1 MGEKPRLASALAKR
15 GPPALMGAMAA
26 ENQSLATYLPVLV
39 QVVLGLSIPAAI
51 LLVSHIFGQRAKGNY
66 IKDKAYECGLP
77 SEGKVHPRFAVK
89 FHVTAMLFILF
100 DIEVV
105 FLVPWALVYRE
116 FLAASIAITGAT
128 AVFLG
133 ILVFGLVYELRR
145 GALEWEK

>member
-1 MGEKPRLASALAKR
+1 
-15 GPPALMGAMAA
+15 MAA
-26 ENQSLATYLPVLV
+26 AEAQSLSTYLPVLV
-39 QVVLGLSIPAAI
+39 QVILGLSIPAII
-51 LLVSHIFGQRAKGNY
+51 LVASHVFGQRAKGNY

-77 SEGKVHPRFAVK
+77 MEGKPHPRFAVK
-89 FHVTAMLFILF
+89 FYVTAMLFILF

-116 FLAASIAITGAT
+116 FLAAGIAITAAT

-133 ILVFGLVYELRR
+133 VLVLGLAYEFKR

>member
-1 MGEKPRLASALAKR
+1 MCIRDR
-15 GPPALMGAMAA
+15 
-26 ENQSLATYLPVLV
+26 SLSTYLPVLV
-39 QVVLGLSIPAAI
+39 QVVLGLSIPAII
-51 LLVSHIFGQRAKGNY
+51 LAVSHLFGQRAKGNY

-77 SEGKVHPRFAVK
+77 MEGKPHPRFAVK
-89 FHVTAMLFILF
+89 FYVTAMLFILF

-116 FLAASIAITGAT
+116 FLAAGIAITAAT

-133 ILVFGLVYELRR
+133 VLVLGLAYEFKR

>member
-1 MGEKPRLASALAKR
+1 
-15 GPPALMGAMAA
+15 MATT
-26 ENQSLATYLPVLV
+26 EQSLATYLPVLV
-39 QVVLGLSIPAAI
+39 QIVLGLSVPIVV
-51 LLVSHIFGQRAKGNY
+51 LVASHIFGQRAKGNY

-89 FHVTAMLFILF
+89 FYVTAMLFILF

-116 FLAASIAITGAT
+116 FLAAGIAITTAT

-133 ILVFGLVYELRR
+133 VLVLGLFYEVRR
-145 GALEWEK
+145 GALEWDK

>member
-1 MGEKPRLASALAKR
+1 
-15 GPPALMGAMAA
+15 MAA
-26 ENQSLATYLPVLV
+26 PDQSLATYLPVLV
-39 QVVLGLSIPAAI
+39 QVALGLSVPVAVIIA
-51 LLVSHIFGQRAKGNY
+51 SHIFGQRAKGNY

-89 FHVTAMLFILF
+89 FYVTAMLFILF

-116 FLAASIAITGAT
+116 FLAAGIAITGAT

-133 ILVFGLVYELRR
+133 VLVFGLVYEVRR

>member
-1 MGEKPRLASALAKR
+1 
-15 GPPALMGAMAA
+15 MAA
-26 ENQSLATYLPVLV
+26 AESQSLSTYLPALV
-39 QVVLGLSIPAAI
+39 QIVLGLSVPAVI
-51 LLVSHIFGQRAKGNY
+51 LIVSHVFGQRAKGNY

-77 SEGKVHPRFAVK
+77 MEGKPHPRFAVK
-89 FHVTAMLFILF
+89 FYVTAMLFILF

-116 FLAASIAITGAT
+116 FLAAGIAITAAT

-133 ILVFGLVYELRR
+133 VLVLGLAYEFKR

>member
-1 MGEKPRLASALAKR
+1 
-15 GPPALMGAMAA
+15 MAA
-26 ENQSLATYLPVLV
+26 AESQSLSTYLPVLV
-39 QVVLGLSIPAAI
+39 QVALGLSIPAII
-51 LLVSHIFGQRAKGNY
+51 LIASHVFGQRAKGNY

-77 SEGKVHPRFAVK
+77 MEGKPHPRFAVK
-89 FHVTAMLFILF
+89 FYVTAMLFILF

-116 FLAASIAITGAT
+116 FLAAGIAITAAT

-133 ILVFGLVYELRR
+133 VLVLGLAYEFKH

>member
-1 MGEKPRLASALAKR
+1 
-15 GPPALMGAMAA
+15 MATA
-26 ENQSLATYLPVLV
+26 EQSLATYLPVLV
-39 QVVLGLSIPAAI
+39 QVILGLSVPIVVLIA
-51 LLVSHIFGQRAKGNY
+51 SHIFGQRAKGNY

-89 FHVTAMLFILF
+89 FYVTAMLFILF

-116 FLAASIAITGAT
+116 FLAAGIAITTAT

-133 ILVFGLVYELRR
+133 VLVLGLFYEVRR
-145 GALEWEK
+145 GALEWDK

>member
-1 MGEKPRLASALAKR
+1 
-15 GPPALMGAMAA
+15 MAA
-26 ENQSLATYLPVLV
+26 AESQSLSTYLPVLV
-39 QVVLGLSIPAAI
+39 QVALGLSTPAII
-51 LLVSHIFGQRAKGNY
+51 LAASHLFGQRAKGNY

-77 SEGKVHPRFAVK
+77 MEGKPHPRFAVK
-89 FHVTAMLFILF
+89 FYVTAMLFILF

-116 FLAASIAITGAT
+116 FLAAGIAITAAT

-133 ILVFGLVYELRR
+133 VLVLGLAYEFKR

>member
-1 MGEKPRLASALAKR
+1 
-15 GPPALMGAMAA
+15 MAA
-26 ENQSLATYLPVLV
+26 AESQSLSTYLPALV
-39 QVVLGLSIPAAI
+39 QVVLGLSIPAVI
-51 LLVSHIFGQRAKGNY
+51 LIASHVFGQRAKGNY

-77 SEGKVHPRFAVK
+77 MEGKPHPRFAVK
-89 FHVTAMLFILF
+89 FYVTAMLFILF

-116 FLAASIAITGAT
+116 FLAAGIAITAAT

-133 ILVFGLVYELRR
+133 VLVLGLAYEFKR

>member
-1 MGEKPRLASALAKR
+1 
-15 GPPALMGAMAA
+15 MAA
-26 ENQSLATYLPVLV
+26 AESQSLSTYLPALV
-39 QVVLGLSIPAAI
+39 QVVLGLSVPAVI
-51 LLVSHIFGQRAKGNY
+51 LIASHVFGQRAKGNY

-77 SEGKVHPRFAVK
+77 MEGKPHPRFAVK
-89 FHVTAMLFILF
+89 FYVTAMLFILF

-116 FLAASIAITGAT
+116 FLAAGIAITAAT

-133 ILVFGLVYELRR
+133 VLVLGLIYEFKR

>member
-1 MGEKPRLASALAKR
+1 
-15 GPPALMGAMAA
+15 MAA
-26 ENQSLATYLPVLV
+26 AESQSLSTYLPALV
-39 QVVLGLSIPAAI
+39 QVVLGLSIPAII
-51 LLVSHIFGQRAKGNY
+51 LAVSHLFGQRAKGNY

-77 SEGKVHPRFAVK
+77 MEGKPHPRFAVK
-89 FHVTAMLFILF
+89 FYVTAMLFILF

-116 FLAASIAITGAT
+116 FLAAGIAITAAT

-133 ILVFGLVYELRR
+133 VLVLGLAYEFKR

>member
-1 MGEKPRLASALAKR
+1 
-15 GPPALMGAMAA
+15 MATT
-26 ENQSLATYLPVLV
+26 EQSLATYLPVLV
-39 QVVLGLSIPAAI
+39 QIVLGLSVPIVV
-51 LLVSHIFGQRAKGNY
+51 LVASHIFGQRAKGNY

-89 FHVTAMLFILF
+89 FYVTAMLFILF

-116 FLAASIAITGAT
+116 FLAAGIAITAAT

-133 ILVFGLVYELRR
+133 VVVLGLFYEVRR
-145 GALEWEK
+145 GALEWDK

>member
-1 MGEKPRLASALAKR
+1 
-15 GPPALMGAMAA
+15 MAA
-26 ENQSLATYLPVLV
+26 AESQSLSTYLPALV
-39 QVVLGLSIPAAI
+39 QVALGLSIPAII
-51 LLVSHIFGQRAKGNY
+51 LIASHVFGQRAKGNY

-77 SEGKVHPRFAVK
+77 MEGKPHPRFAVK
-89 FHVTAMLFILF
+89 FYVTAMLFILF

-116 FLAASIAITGAT
+116 FLAAGIAITAAT

-133 ILVFGLVYELRR
+133 VLVLGLAYEFKR

>member
-1 MGEKPRLASALAKR
+1 
-15 GPPALMGAMAA
+15 MAA
-26 ENQSLATYLPVLV
+26 AEAQSLSTYLPVLV
-39 QVVLGLSIPAAI
+39 QVALGLAIPTVI
-51 LLVSHIFGQRAKGNY
+51 LVASHVFGQRAKGNY

-77 SEGKVHPRFAVK
+77 MEGKPHPRFAVK
-89 FHVTAMLFILF
+89 FYVTAMLFILF

-133 ILVFGLVYELRR
+133 VLVLGLVYEVRR